1 MKSKMMTLNARWLV
15 LALLLPMGCSATIEK
30 QGTGDVVGSSATTQP
45 EGLGVPG
52 AEAKLGGT
60 ETIVFLRHGE
70 KPRHGLGQI
79 TPQGLNR
86 AIALSTVLPE
96 KFGKPDFI
104 SPDPSQKV
112 EHEDGSQFYVRPLA
126 TIEPTAIALGMPVQT
141 PFGYRQIDQLDEEL
155 TKPKYANAIIFV
167 AWEHGREAEAAA
179 NLVEMFGGNR
189 SDVPPWAGDDYD
201 SLYVV
206 RITRPIDKPP
216 TVTFTHEHE
225 GLDGESKEMPVP
237 AGRN

>member
-1 MKSKMMTLNARWLV
+1 MMTLNARWL
-15 LALLLPMGCSATIEK
+15 LLSLLLPIGCSATIEK
-30 QGTGDVVGSSATTQP
+30 QGAGGVVRSSATTQP
-45 EGLGVPG
+45 EVSEVPS
-52 AEAKLGGT
+52 AEANLAGT

-86 AIALSTVLPE
+86 AIALSTMLPE

-104 SPDPSQKV
+104 FAPDPSQKV

-141 PFGYRQIDQLDEEL
+141 PFGYRQIDQLNEEL
-155 TKPKYANAIIFV
+155 TKPKYANALIFV

-189 SDVPPWAGDDYD
+189 SDVPPWPGDDYD

-206 RITRPIDKPP
+206 KIMRVLDKPP

-225 GLDGESKEMPVP
+225 GLDGESKEMPAP